1 MAEGGGEEK
10 QFLGKLVRN
19 QTKYGTNSRLTQK
32 NSTYIKHSIVKGD
45 TLQGISLKYGTTV
58 EQIKR
63 ENQLW
68 TNDSLF
74 LREHLLIP
82 VQNEDVSSIPDRY
95 ETVVIDPV
103 SRTRSA
109 SQKSNTS
116 AKSNESEKNVPKD
129 SSSSSSSSQKAA
141 ANGESGMDFLS
152 KYDTSIAQLKSNV
165 NKMEKNARSLPNN
178 VIDNDFTYRR
188 KSSSQ
193 RSANSI
199 NSNIRKSSFDS
210 NGQLPSFYDNDGFSG
225 SDKDLTS
232 SPVLVIKSKSST
244 RRVKTSLDRIAR
256 QNDEIF
262 EL

>member
-1 MAEGGGEEK
+1 MEK
-10 QFLGKLVRN
+10 
-19 QTKYGTNSRLTQK
+19 
-32 NSTYIKHSIVKGD
+32 
-45 TLQGISLKYGTTV
+45 
-58 EQIKR
+58 IKR

-82 VQNEDVSSIPDRY
+82 VLNEDVSSIPERY

-103 SRTRSA
+103 SRTRSS

-116 AKSNESEKNVPKD
+116 AKSDESDKNVPKV
-129 SSSSSSSSQKAA
+129 SSSSSSSKAA

-165 NKMEKNARSLPNN
+165 NQMEKNARSLPNN
-178 VIDNDFTYRR
+178 VTDNELPYRR

-199 NSNIRKSSFDS
+199 NSNIRKSSFD
-210 NGQLPSFYDNDGFSG
+210 NGQLPSFYDNDGYSG

-232 SPVLVIKSKSST
+232 SPVLMIKSKSST
-244 RRVKTSLDRIAR
+244 RIVKTSLDRIAR

>member
-1 MAEGGGEEK
+1 MFA
-10 QFLGKLVRN
+10 FSD
-19 QTKYGTNSRLTQK
+19 GTNKKEK
-32 NSTYIKHSIVKGD
+32 NQLWTNERFFYTITFIICFF
-45 TLQGISLKYGTTV
+45 QV

-165 NKMEKNARSLPNN
+165 NQMEKNAR
-178 VIDNDFTYRR
+178 
-188 KSSSQ
+188 
-193 RSANSI
+193 
-199 NSNIRKSSFDS
+199 
-210 NGQLPSFYDNDGFSG
+210 
-225 SDKDLTS
+225 
-232 SPVLVIKSKSST
+232 
-244 RRVKTSLDRIAR
+244 
-256 QNDEIF
+256 
-262 EL
+262 

>member
-1 MAEGGGEEK
+1 MELHE
-10 QFLGKLVRN
+10 
-19 QTKYGTNSRLTQK
+19 
-32 NSTYIKHSIVKGD
+32 
-45 TLQGISLKYGTTV
+45 LKTFNV

-74 LREHLLIP
+74 LREHLFIP

-116 AKSNESEKNVPKD
+116 TKSNESEKNVPKD
-129 SSSSSSSSQKAA
+129 SSSSTSQKAS

-152 KYDTSIAQLKSNV
+152 KYDASIAQLKSNV
-165 NKMEKNARSLPNN
+165 NQMEKNARSLPNN

-210 NGQLPSFYDNDGFSG
+210 NGQLPSFYENDGYSG